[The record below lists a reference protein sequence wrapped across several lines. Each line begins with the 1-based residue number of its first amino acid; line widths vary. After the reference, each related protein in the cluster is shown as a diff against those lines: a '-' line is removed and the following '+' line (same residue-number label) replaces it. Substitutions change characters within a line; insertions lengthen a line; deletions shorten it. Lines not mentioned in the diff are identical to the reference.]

1 MPSEDG
7 GRQPSRLLSLK
18 IASCVGLSKYEAPGL
33 PPKNSGKLEHSS
45 DTVKRLEAEGHV
57 PEHAVDTRISET
69 LYDKQQ
75 QSTVQDS
82 KSMGQ
87 VGASTESSG
96 DVDVFSDE
104 QVDAIKAA
112 LRPKMVQQGRQKQQ
126 SKGFW
131 GYITDYITGADKLIQ

>member
-1 MPSEDG
+1 M
-7 GRQPSRLLSLK
+7 
-18 IASCVGLSKYEAPGL
+18 SKSEAPGL
-33 PPKNSGKLEHSS
+33 RPKELENG
-45 DTVKRLEAEGHV
+45 TVKQLEAEVNV
-57 PEHAVDTRISET
+57 PEQADDATRSEKPH
-69 LYDKQQ
+69 DKRQ

-87 VGASTESSG
+87 AGAGTEGSG
-96 DVDVFSDE
+96 DADVFSDE

-112 LRPKMVQQGRQKQQ
+112 LRPKSVQQGQQKQQ